1 MTATALLLTIADSL
15 GDRGRAWATFF
26 GAMVLQSLPFL
37 VLGVAVSAVIHVLL
51 PARVLR
57 ALLDRRPAVSIP
69 LAAAC
74 GVGLPGCEC
83 SAVPVAG
90 RLAGKGVPFSAAMAF
105 ALASPAINPVV
116 LASTATAFPGE
127 PRMVVARFVASFV
140 AVVLI
145 GGVLYRAGIVPPPMP
160 RYHHDDGPVV
170 HRLFGAAQH
179 DLLHTGGYLVVGAI
193 LVASLKVV
201 VPGTW
206 TDSLG
211 EQLAIAIPAAML
223 LAILLSICSEADA
236 FVAASLTG
244 FPLTARLA
252 FMVVGPLVDIR
263 LITLYR
269 ASFGG
274 RTAALIAGSGVVAA
288 ALTATT
294 VGGVLL

>member
-1 MTATALLLTIADSL
+1 MTATAVLSTIADSL
-15 GDRGRAWATFF
+15 GDRGRAWSTFF
-26 GAMVLQSLPFL
+26 GAMILQSLPFL
-37 VLGVAVSAVIHVLL
+37 VLGVVVSAVIHVLL
-51 PARVLR
+51 PARILR

-127 PRMVVARFVASFV
+127 PRMVVARFAASFV

-145 GGVLYRAGIVPPPMP
+145 GAVLYRAGIVPP
-160 RYHHDDGPVV
+160 RAVEHAHDTGPIGV
-170 HRLFGAAQH
+170 RLLGSARH

-193 LVASLKVV
+193 LVATLKVI
-201 VPGTW
+201 VPSTW
-206 TDSLG
+206 TDSVSDRL
-211 EQLAIAIPAAML
+211 LIAIPAAML
-223 LAILLSICSEADA
+223 LAIVLSICSEADA
-236 FVAASLTG
+236 FVAASLIG

-269 ASFGG
+269 ASFGA
-274 RTAALIAGSGVVAA
+274 RTAGLIAVSGITAA
-288 ALTATT
+288 ALTATV
-294 VGGVLL
+294 VGGILL